1 MCCKVSETT
10 RSISA
15 IRMISS
21 AESQNTSQEKF
32 LPLNQDLPVRLVYY
46 IEACNILD
54 DAIEREKQFKTGFGR
69 AYLNRRLSDI
79 KN

>member
-10 RSISA
+10 RSTSA

-32 LPLNQDLPVRLVYY
+32 LPLNQDYQFVSCT

-54 DAIEREKQFKTGFGR
+54 DAIKREAIQDRFWQ
-69 AYLNRRLSDI
+69 SISQQEI
-79 KN
+79 K

>member
-1 MCCKVSETT
+1 MCYKVSETT
-10 RSISA
+10 RSTSA

-32 LPLNQDLPVRLVYY
+32 LPLNQDYQFVSCT

-54 DAIEREKQFKTGFGR
+54 DAIKREKQFKTGFGR